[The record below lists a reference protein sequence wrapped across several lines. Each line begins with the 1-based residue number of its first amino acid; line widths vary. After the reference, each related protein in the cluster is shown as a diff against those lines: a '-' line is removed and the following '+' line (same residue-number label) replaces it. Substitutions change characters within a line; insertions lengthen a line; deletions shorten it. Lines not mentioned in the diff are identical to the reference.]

1 MKHGARWIRRAM
13 LLFGLVSALAPATAG
28 QSIENVVGERWG
40 TEEGL
45 PHSAV
50 TALLQSRDGYLWVGT
65 AAGLARFDGLRFT
78 PISDERAPHLAHTY
92 IWALHEDPDGT
103 VWIGS
108 GDGLTRR

>member
-78 PISDERAPHLAHTY
+78 PISDERAPHLRS
-92 IWALHEDPDGT
+92 EE
-103 VWIGS
+103 
-108 GDGLTRR
+108 RRVGKRG